1 MSTPSTSRPTA
12 ATPSSKEHMR
22 KDDTLYGGTMSATTA
37 SGAEG
42 YSVSEGV
49 DFPAPD
55 SRLALRKILDQPSFR
70 MTPMA

>member
-1 MSTPSTSRPTA
+1 
-12 ATPSSKEHMR
+12 MR

-42 YSVSEGV
+42 YPVSEGV